1 MLKGKNFVKK
11 IHSTEQL
18 AHLYCNMIDS
28 HLEGFKNSG
37 RSVFVENGVMYSYG
51 YHYPMA
57 AKYQTGTGT
66 EYREIIL
73 INSNKSSVTTEK
85 HKSILS
91 AARKHTQWVFWV
103 PKVLDPKHPD
113 NLIELENDIVDAV
126 DAVIRGLKYHAHCDI
141 NAAIE
146 RYNQYAQVF
155 KLKPFKGLNQDFNFD
170 LIMLDRKNSD
180 RLKNL
185 EATKT
190 EREIKRREAA
200 VLKNT
205 EIINRTHSNLH
216 LWYSNDDHDLKPRRH
231 ELDLLSDKMQHD
243 LIRVKNSE
251 KVETHRG
258 AEVPFNDAWILLQ
271 AVMNKGVVHVINKK
285 VGHFT
290 IDKTENKPDGDI
302 ILTIGC
308 HKISMNQSMK
318 AFQHHIDMTKKS
330 DVQFIR

>member
-1 MLKGKNFVKK
+1 MKK
-11 IHSTEQL
+11 VHSTKQL

-57 AKYQTGTGT
+57 KKYQTGTG
-66 EYREIIL
+66 ENHREVIL

-91 AARKHTQWVFWV
+91 AARKPNQWRFWV
-103 PKVLDPKHPD
+103 PNIKDPRDPE

-126 DAVIRGLKYHAHCDI
+126 DAVIRGLKYHAHYDI

-155 KLKPFKGLNQDFNFD
+155 KLKPFKGLDQDFNFD
-170 LIMLDRKNSD
+170 LIMLDRKNSE
-180 RLKNL
+180 RLKRL
-185 EATKT
+185 EETKS

-231 ELDLLSDKMQHD
+231 ELDLLSNKMQHD

-251 KVETHRG
+251 TVETHRG
-258 AEVPFNDAWILLQ
+258 AEVPFSEAWILLQ
-271 AVMNKGVVHVINKK
+271 AVMSKGVVYVINKK
-285 VGHFT
+285 IGHFT
-290 IDKTENKPDGDI
+290 INQTENKPDGDV

-308 HKISMNQSMK
+308 HKISMKQSMQ

-330 DVQFIR
+330 PIERMMFNHDGK